1 MKMPPFLKCAQG
13 QAHAIRS
20 KKNLKKI
27 VFSVRIGFDCPVLVF
42 LGIVISMKEQKTSGS
57 FYAPCIGK
65 IKVLLKK
72 PNKINI
78 KIGLK

>member
-1 MKMPPFLKCAQG
+1 
-13 QAHAIRS
+13 
-20 KKNLKKI
+20 
-27 VFSVRIGFDCPVLVF
+27 
-42 LGIVISMKEQKTSGS
+42 MKEQKTSGS

-78 KIGLK
+78 KIGLKGLF